1 MLATTR
7 PNDNDLECDCF
18 VGLAAW
24 RSAPSST
31 IAGAQKI
38 YQLLLRT
45 KIYHQRKTG
54 LNPSSS
60 VTGRISGKSQ
70 DTMEQIL
77 EGCIAL
83 T

>member
-1 MLATTR
+1 MLVTTR

-38 YQLLLRT
+38 YQ
-45 KIYHQRKTG
+45 
-54 LNPSSS
+54 
-60 VTGRISGKSQ
+60 
-70 DTMEQIL
+70 
-77 EGCIAL
+77 
-83 T
+83 